1 MKKSRLLGAF
11 CAYSISIVVS
21 TATHAATFTPL
32 PFLPGG
38 FSSEASNV
46 SEDGTVVIGTDR
58 KIDSHRVSVECP
70 GK

>member
-38 FSSEASNV
+38 FSSYDVTFVQDDFNEATNSYQV
-46 SEDGTVVIGTDR
+46 G
-58 KIDSHRVSVECP
+58 C
-70 GK
+70 